1 LSAIVDDSR
10 AAEIDGALQVWRQGD
25 LALDEKWFVHLADGK
40 DPLTS
45 ESAESGAGLK
55 ALTVA
60 CEGLVIVTQTCDVIR
75 KCRERPFVEVSPLI
89 KVDEDDLPRVARGEI
104 PARAAIPTR
113 PDLVADLDRTMTVEK
128 SVVSEWT
135 RTPGWN
141 SDGEVRRFAEAL
153 KRKRGRFAFPDGFV
167 SAVSKLRRRIIG
179 KHGRN
184 SDEGRALAALEEIR
198 VTAAPAWDAP
208 SYEVFFT
215 FIRPESTP
223 EISDAVWSDQ
233 VEGWL
238 DLCEPN
244 GPITRI
250 DGTVMTL
257 SQMTAKEYVDS
268 DRLDFDYLST

>member
-1 LSAIVDDSR
+1 MSAIVDDSR
-10 AAEIDGALQVWRQGD
+10 AAQIDGALHVWRQGD
-25 LALDEKWFVHLADGK
+25 LALDEKWFVQVADGK

-45 ESAESGAGLK
+45 ESAESGPGLI
-55 ALTVA
+55 ALTVT
-60 CEGLVIVTQTCDVIR
+60 CEGLVVVTQTCDVVR

-89 KVDEDDLPRVARGEI
+89 KVDEDELRRITRGEI
-104 PARAAIPTR
+104 PARATIAAR

-135 RTPGWN
+135 RTAGWS
-141 SDGEVRRFAEAL
+141 SDEDIRRFADAL
-153 KRKRGRFAFPDGFV
+153 KRKRGRFAFPDRFV
-167 SAVSKLRRRIIG
+167 SAVSKLRKRIIG

-184 SDEGRALAALEEIR
+184 TDEGRALAALQEIR

-208 SYEVFFT
+208 SYEVFLT

-238 DLCEPN
+238 DLCEPS
-244 GPITRI
+244 GAITSV